1 MEKLYSRWVL
11 CRNRCYWCFAY
22 HARGP
27 KGVETNMEGARL
39 GEKL

>member
-1 MEKLYSRWVL
+1 MKKLYGRWVL

-27 KGVETNMEGARL
+27 KGVETNMEGVE
-39 GEKL
+39 EKL